1 MKVVI
6 LAGGFG
12 TRITEES
19 ATKPKPMVEI
29 GGRPI
34 LWHIMKIYSHYGL
47 NDFIICLGYKGYVI
61 KKFFADYFLSM
72 SDVVFD
78 LKTNKVEYLN
88 NASEP
93 WKVTLVDTGEKTLT
107 GGRLRRVKD
116 YLDNETFCM
125 TYGDGVTDLDITKV
139 IDFHRAHEGLATLS
153 AMQPPGRYGAFTL
166 HKDQKR
172 IEHFAEKPR
181 GDGAWVSGGFF
192 VLEPEVIDYIDG
204 DLVTWE
210 QEPMQTLA
218 REGNLFAYPHYGFW
232 HAMDSLRDKNVLEA
246 MWATDSAPWKVWDN
260 QKMELRT
267 QPVHALPML
276 SALDPK

>member
-12 TRITEES
+12 TRIAEES

-93 WKVTLVDTGEKTLT
+93 WKVTLVDTGEKSLT

-116 YLDNETFCM
+116 YLSNETFCM
-125 TYGDGVTDLDITKV
+125 TYGDGVTDLDIQEV
-139 IDFHRAHEGLATLS
+139 IEFHRAHEGLATLS

-181 GDGAWVSGGFF
+181 GDGAWVNGGFF

-218 REGNLFAYPHYGFW
+218 REGNLFAYPHDGFW

-246 MWATDSAPWKVWDN
+246 MWASGNAPWKVWDN
-260 QKMELRT
+260 HQIDEIPTVSRL
-267 QPVHALPML
+267 VHAEHAR
-276 SALDPK
+276 S

>member
-19 ATKPKPMVEI
+19 VTKPKPMVEI

-47 NDFIICLGYKGYVI
+47 NDFIICLGYKGDTI
-61 KKFFADYFLSM
+61 KKYFAEYFLSM
-72 SDVVFD
+72 SDVRFD
-78 LKTNKVEYLN
+78 LKTNTVEYLN
-88 NASEP
+88 NAAEP
-93 WKVTLVDTGEKTLT
+93 WKVALVETGEKTLT
-107 GGRLRRVKD
+107 GGRLRRVRD
-116 YLDNETFCM
+116 YLNNETFCM
-125 TYGDGVTDLDITKV
+125 SYGDGVTNLNISKV
-139 IDFHRAHEGLATLS
+139 IEFHREHKGLATLS

-172 IEHFAEKPR
+172 IEHFKEKPE

-192 VLEPEVIDYIDG
+192 VLEPQVIDYISG

-210 QEPMQTLA
+210 LEPMQNLA
-218 REGNLFAYPHYGFW
+218 REGNLFAFSHDGFW
-232 HAMDSLRDKNVLEA
+232 HPMETLRDKMVLNEI
-246 MWATDSAPWKVWDN
+246 WATGKAPWKIWDDA
-260 QKMELRT
+260 KIG
-267 QPVHALPML
+267 
-276 SALDPK
+276 

>member
-47 NDFIICLGYKGYVI
+47 NDFVICLGYKGYVI

-72 SDVVFD
+72 SDVRFD
-78 LKTNKVEYLN
+78 LETNTVEYLN
-88 NASEP
+88 NAAEP
-93 WKVTLVDTGEKTLT
+93 WKVALVDTGEKTLT

-116 YLDNETFCM
+116 YLGDETFCM
-125 TYGDGVTDLDITKV
+125 TYGDGVTNLNIPKV
-139 IDFHRAHEGLATLS
+139 IEFHREHKGLATLS

-172 IEHFAEKPR
+172 IERFAEKPK

-192 VLEPEVIDYIDG
+192 VLEPKVIDYIGG
-204 DLVTWE
+204 DLITWE
-210 QEPMQTLA
+210 QEPMQNLA
-218 REGNLFAYPHYGFW
+218 RDGNLFVFPHDGFW
-232 HAMDSLRDKNVLEA
+232 HAMDSLRDKMVLEE
-246 MWATDSAPWKVWDN
+246 MWAAGKAPWKIWDD
-260 QKMELRT
+260 ET
-267 QPVHALPML
+267 IG
-276 SALDPK
+276 

>member
-12 TRITEES
+12 TRIAEES

-93 WKVTLVDTGEKTLT
+93 WKVTLVDTGEKSLT

-116 YLDNETFCM
+116 YLSNETFCM
-125 TYGDGVTDLDITKV
+125 TYGDGVTDLDIQEV
-139 IDFHRAHEGLATLS
+139 IEFHRAHEGLATLS

-181 GDGAWVSGGFF
+181 GDGAWVNGGFF

-218 REGNLFAYPHYGFW
+218 REGNLFAYPHDGFW

-246 MWATDSAPWKVWDN
+246 MWASGNAPWKVWDN
-260 QKMELRT
+260 HQIDEIPTVSRL
-267 QPVHALPML
+267 VHAEHTR
-276 SALDPK
+276 S

>member
-6 LAGGFG
+6 LAGGYG

-19 ATKPKPMVEI
+19 ATKPKPMVQI

-34 LWHIMKIYSHYGL
+34 LWHIMKIYSHFGL

-72 SDVVFD
+72 SDVMFD
-78 LKTNKVEYLN
+78 LKTNTVQYLN
-88 NASEP
+88 NSAEP
-93 WKVTLVDTGEKTLT
+93 WKVVLADTGEKSLT
-107 GGRLRRVKD
+107 GGRLRRVRD
-116 YLDNETFCM
+116 YLDGETFCM
-125 TYGDGVTDLDITKV
+125 TYGDGVADINIRKV
-139 IDFHRAHEGLATLS
+139 IEFHETHKGLATLS

-172 IEHFAEKPR
+172 IEAFAEKPK

-192 VLEPEVIDYIDG
+192 VLEPEVIDYIAG

-218 REGNLFAYPHYGFW
+218 REGNLYVFPHRGFW
-232 HAMDSLRDKNVLEA
+232 HPMDSLRDKMVLEE
-246 MWATDSAPWKVWDN
+246 MWATGKAPWKIWND
-260 QKMELRT
+260 
-267 QPVHALPML
+267 
-276 SALDPK
+276 